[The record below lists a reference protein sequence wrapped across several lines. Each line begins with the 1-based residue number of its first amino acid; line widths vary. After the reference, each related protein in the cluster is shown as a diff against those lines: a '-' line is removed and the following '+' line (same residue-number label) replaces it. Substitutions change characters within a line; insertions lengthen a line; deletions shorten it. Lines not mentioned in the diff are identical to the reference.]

1 MIVDYINHHHAEF
14 WIAAGFLLLA
24 IEVLVMGMASGVL
37 LFAGLGALA
46 TGILMLAGVLPE
58 TWVAGI
64 AGFGISSGVITTL
77 LWKPLR
83 RMQGNRA
90 PGRDTS
96 SDLIG
101 LEFLAEQDITP
112 LQPGAKRYSGI
123 QWRVEIDKDAGAD
136 AIHAG
141 QRVVVT
147 SVDVGIFRVKPL

>member
-1 MIVDYINHHHAEF
+1 MIIDYINHHHGEF
-14 WIAAGFLLLA
+14 WIAMGFLLLA

-46 TGILMLAGVLPE
+46 TGLLILAGLLPE

-64 AGFGISSGVITTL
+64 ASLGISSAIITAL

-83 RMQGNRA
+83 RLQGGHA

-101 LEFLAEQDITP
+101 LEFVAEQDITP
-112 LQPGAKRYSGI
+112 LQSGAQRYSGI
-123 QWRVEIDKDAGAD
+123 QWRVEMDKDAGVERIA
-136 AIHAG
+136 AG

-147 SVDVGIFRVKPL
+147 SVDVGVFRVKPT